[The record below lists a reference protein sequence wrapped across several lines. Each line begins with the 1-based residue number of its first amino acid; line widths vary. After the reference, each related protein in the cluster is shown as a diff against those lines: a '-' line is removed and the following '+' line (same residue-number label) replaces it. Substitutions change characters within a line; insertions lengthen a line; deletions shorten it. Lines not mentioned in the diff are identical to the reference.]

1 MRRILNFG
9 SMNLD
14 TVYTVDHF
22 GRPGETLPSLEMEV
36 FPGGKGLNQ
45 SVALARAGAEVY
57 HAGKIGKDGNFLLRL
72 LQSAGVDT
80 SFVEVIN
87 GHTGKAIIQVEE
99 STGQNGILLYHGA
112 NWQMTE
118 LFLDE
123 VLAGFPGDGILVMQN
138 EINLGGYLLERAAG
152 KGMQIALT
160 PSPID
165 DSLLQWELGQVT
177 WLLLNEVEGEALT
190 GKTQPEE
197 ILDSLLGQYPDMRVV
212 LTLGEK
218 GAFYAD
224 REKRL
229 RQPAFPAQAVD
240 TTGAGDTFAGYFLAG
255 IARGQDEA
263 EAMEEAAQAAAIA
276 VSRFGA
282 AVSVPSRQEV
292 LQSLQEEKSVR
303 VQA

>member
-22 GRPGETLPSLEMEV
+22 VRPGETLPALEMEV

-57 HAGKIGKDGNFLLRL
+57 HAGKIGKDGKFLLGL
-72 LQSAGVDT
+72 LQSAGADT

-165 DSLLQWELGQVT
+165 DSLLQWDLRQVT

-190 GKTQPEE
+190 GKSQPEE
-197 ILDSLLGQYPDMRVV
+197 ILDSLLERYPEMRVV

-229 RQPAFPAQAVD
+229 RQPAFPTQAVD

-282 AVSVPSRQEV
+282 AVSVPTRQEV
-292 LQSLQEEKSVR
+292 MQALKEGKS
-303 VQA
+303 A